1 MMRKKNEIDKFES
14 VSYHP
19 FYILLFV
26 FILYILTLKTIH
38 EDSKGCQAYSMKII
52 LSYPSLTI

>member
-26 FILYILTLKTIH
+26 FILYILTLKTMH
-38 EDSKGCQAYSMKII
+38 EDSKGCQAYSMNII
-52 LSYPSLTI
+52 LSF